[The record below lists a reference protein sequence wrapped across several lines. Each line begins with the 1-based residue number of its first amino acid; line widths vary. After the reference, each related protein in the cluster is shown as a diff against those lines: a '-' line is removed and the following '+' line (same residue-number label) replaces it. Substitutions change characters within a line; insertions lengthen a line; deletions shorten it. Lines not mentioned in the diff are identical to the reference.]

1 LSASYTNIKVG
12 SRIIECGKVYT
23 VYKIEERLVGD
34 KTQRIIFY
42 KPHFVNSNYGTVICS
57 MPEDNLTEANVRQ
70 PISTAELKEIIGK
83 LSAKPQ
89 ELVLDA
95 IDAKLTLNG
104 NDIYKSVEILK
115 VYWKEKNENKDAFS
129 KSKKDILELAFEKVI
144 EEVAVVKGVTLDAAR
159 LTLTSALG

>member
-1 LSASYTNIKVG
+1 
-12 SRIIECGKVYT
+12 
-23 VYKIEERLVGD
+23 
-34 KTQRIIFY
+34 
-42 KPHFVNSNYGTVICS
+42 